1 MVGQADGDVMHRT
14 LAVLIATLTCLVFGS
29 ATAASAITT
38 VNDPDDVSARLDIRS
53 VSIRPI
59 QGGEMA
65 RISVTFWSGVPA
77 WLLHRNP
84 IQVDLGI
91 DRHVAYDQA
100 IFRNAAG
107 RLRIVWGEAGSN
119 CCFVNPAGHPDRFT
133 YTAKFPNYLEAEPR
147 PDSLRGWS
155 SRKVD
160 CDRRACYLFDG
171 RILDRTAWVEI

>member
-1 MVGQADGDVMHRT
+1 MHRT
-14 LAVLIATLTCLVFGS
+14 FAVLITALACLVIS
-29 ATAASAITT
+29 NAAAASATTT
-38 VNDPDDVSARLDIRS
+38 VNDLDDVPARLDIRS

-65 RISVTFWSGVPA
+65 RINVTFWSGVPA

-84 IQVDLGI
+84 IQIDLGI
-91 DRHVAYDQA
+91 DRAVAYDQA

-107 RLRIVWGEAGSN
+107 RLRIVWGEGGSN

-133 YTAKFPNYLEAEPR
+133 FTAKFPNLLGAEPP

-160 CDRRACYLFDG
+160 CDRRACYLFKG